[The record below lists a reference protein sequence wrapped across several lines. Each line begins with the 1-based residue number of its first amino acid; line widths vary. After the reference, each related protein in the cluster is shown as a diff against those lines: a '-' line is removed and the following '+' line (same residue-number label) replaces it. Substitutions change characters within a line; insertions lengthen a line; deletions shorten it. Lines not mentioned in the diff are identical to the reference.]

1 MKVLL
6 AASPDRPATAM
17 ILERVREIVAKHAEI
32 VAEIQADSAA
42 LSSNLRFDRLVAVG
56 GDGTLIAQVRRILER
71 GVPLVGVNSGR
82 LGFLAEFDPD
92 SLEAQGESIF
102 GPNPLV
108 RQRMVMDVMVTRK
121 DNTVVFHGVAVNDAV
136 VSAGFPFRMIELRL
150 GFAGHTGPDVA
161 GDGVIVS
168 SPVGSTAYS
177 VSAGGPIVHPD
188 VEALVVTPI
197 CPHSLGFRPIVVPS
211 HLDISVRVE
220 RANEGTTLMLDGQT
234 NVRLSVGDTVNVG
247 RHQSMARLVGNRDV
261 TYWQQLLSKMR
272 WAAPPTYRDRGT

>member
-6 AASPDRPATAM
+6 AASPDRPATAS
-17 ILERVREIVAKHAEI
+17 ILDEVRRIVAKHAEI

-42 LSSNLRFDRLVAVG
+42 LSANLLFDRMVAVG
-56 GDGTLIAQVRRILER
+56 GDGTLIAQLRRILDR
-71 GVPLVGVNSGR
+71 GMPLVGVNSGR
-82 LGFLAEFDPD
+82 LGFLAEFDPI
-92 SLEAQGESIF
+92 SLEEQADSIF

-108 RQRMVMDVMVTRK
+108 RQRMVMDVIVKRR
-121 DNTVVFHGVAVNDAV
+121 DGTVVYHGVAVNDVV

-150 GFAGHTGPDVA
+150 EFSGNVGPDVS
-161 GDGVIVS
+161 GDGIIIA
-168 SPVGSTAYS
+168 SPVGSTAYT

-188 VEALVVTPI
+188 IEALIVTPI

-220 RANEGTTLMLDGQT
+220 RANDGTTLMLDGQT
-234 NVRLSVGDTVNVG
+234 NIRLAVGDMIQVG
-247 RHQSMARLVGNRDV
+247 RHQSMARLIGNPEV

-272 WAAPPTYRDRGT
+272 WAAPPTYRDRGA

>member
-6 AASPDRPATAM
+6 AASPDRPATAS
-17 ILERVREIVAKHAEI
+17 ILGEVRRIVAKHAEI

-42 LSSNLRFDRLVAVG
+42 LSANLLFDRMVAVG
-56 GDGTLIAQVRRILER
+56 GDGTLIAQLRRILDR
-71 GVPLVGVNSGR
+71 GMPLVGVNSGR
-82 LGFLAEFDPD
+82 LGFLAEFDPI
-92 SLEAQGESIF
+92 SLEEQADSIF

-108 RQRMVMDVMVTRK
+108 RQRIVMDVIVKRK
-121 DNTVVFHGVAVNDAV
+121 DGTVVYHGVAVNDVV

-150 GFAGHTGPDVA
+150 EFSGNVGPDVS
-161 GDGVIVS
+161 GDGIIIA
-168 SPVGSTAYS
+168 SPVGSTAYT

-188 VEALVVTPI
+188 VEALIVTPI

-220 RANEGTTLMLDGQT
+220 RANDGTALMLDGQT
-234 NVRLSVGDTVNVG
+234 NIRLAVGDMIQVG
-247 RHQSMARLVGNRDV
+247 RHQSMARLVGNPDV

>member
-6 AASPDRPATAM
+6 AASPDRPATAS
-17 ILERVREIVAKHAEI
+17 ILGEVRRIVAKHAEI

-42 LSSNLRFDRLVAVG
+42 LSANLLFDRMVAVG
-56 GDGTLIAQVRRILER
+56 GDGTLIAQLRRILDR
-71 GVPLVGVNSGR
+71 GMPLVGVNSGR
-82 LGFLAEFDPD
+82 LGFLAEFDPI
-92 SLEAQGESIF
+92 SLEKQADSIF

-108 RQRMVMDVMVTRK
+108 RQRMVMDVIVKRK
-121 DNTVVFHGVAVNDAV
+121 DGTVVYHGVAVNDVV

-150 GFAGHTGPDVA
+150 EFSGNVGPDVS
-161 GDGVIVS
+161 GDGIIIA
-168 SPVGSTAYS
+168 SPVGSTAYT

-188 VEALVVTPI
+188 VEALIVTPI

-220 RANEGTTLMLDGQT
+220 RANDGTTLMLDGQT
-234 NVRLSVGDTVNVG
+234 NIRLAVGDMIQVG
-247 RHQSMARLVGNRDV
+247 RHQSMARLVGNPDV

>member
-6 AASPDRPATAM
+6 AASPDRPATAS
-17 ILERVREIVAKHAEI
+17 ILGEVRRIVAKHAEI

-42 LSSNLRFDRLVAVG
+42 LSANLLFDRMVAVG
-56 GDGTLIAQVRRILER
+56 GDGTLIAQLRRILDR
-71 GVPLVGVNSGR
+71 GMPLVGVNSGR
-82 LGFLAEFDPD
+82 LGFLAEFDPI
-92 SLEAQGESIF
+92 SLEEQADSIF

-108 RQRMVMDVMVTRK
+108 RQRMVMDVIVKRK
-121 DNTVVFHGVAVNDAV
+121 DGTVVYHGVAVNDVV

-150 GFAGHTGPDVA
+150 EFSGNVGPDVS
-161 GDGVIVS
+161 GDGIIIA
-168 SPVGSTAYS
+168 SPVGSTAYT

-188 VEALVVTPI
+188 VEALIVTPI

-220 RANEGTTLMLDGQT
+220 RANDGTALMLDGQT
-234 NVRLSVGDTVNVG
+234 NIRLAVGDMIQVG
-247 RHQSMARLVGNRDV
+247 RHQSMARLVGNPDV

-272 WAAPPTYRDRGT
+272 WAAPPTYRDRGA

>member
-6 AASPDRPATAM
+6 AASPDRPATAS
-17 ILERVREIVAKHAEI
+17 ILGEVRRIVAKHAEI

-42 LSSNLRFDRLVAVG
+42 LSANLLFDRMVAVG
-56 GDGTLIAQVRRILER
+56 GDGTLIAQLRRILDR
-71 GVPLVGVNSGR
+71 GMPLVGVNSGR
-82 LGFLAEFDPD
+82 LGFLAEFDPI
-92 SLEAQGESIF
+92 SLEEQADSIF

-108 RQRMVMDVMVTRK
+108 RQRMVMDVIVKRK
-121 DNTVVFHGVAVNDAV
+121 DGTVVYHGVAVNDVV

-150 GFAGHTGPDVA
+150 EFSGNVGPDVS
-161 GDGVIVS
+161 GDGIIIA
-168 SPVGSTAYS
+168 SPVGSTAYT

-188 VEALVVTPI
+188 VEALIVTPI

-220 RANEGTTLMLDGQT
+220 RANDGTALMLDGQT
-234 NVRLSVGDTVNVG
+234 NIRLAVGDMIQVG
-247 RHQSMARLVGNRDV
+247 RHQSMARLVGNPDV

>member
-6 AASPDRPATAM
+6 AASPDRPATAS
-17 ILERVREIVAKHAEI
+17 ILGEVRRIVAKHAEI

-42 LSSNLRFDRLVAVG
+42 LSANLLFDRMVAVG
-56 GDGTLIAQVRRILER
+56 GDGTLIAQLRRILDR
-71 GVPLVGVNSGR
+71 GMPLVGVNSGR
-82 LGFLAEFDPD
+82 LGFLAEFDPI
-92 SLEAQGESIF
+92 SLEEQADSIF

-108 RQRMVMDVMVTRK
+108 RQRMVMDVIVKRR
-121 DNTVVFHGVAVNDAV
+121 DGTVVYHGVAVNDVV

-150 GFAGHTGPDVA
+150 EFSGNVGPDVS
-161 GDGVIVS
+161 GDGIIIA
-168 SPVGSTAYS
+168 SPVGSTAYT

-188 VEALVVTPI
+188 VEALIVTPI

-220 RANEGTTLMLDGQT
+220 RANDGTTLMLDGQT
-234 NVRLSVGDTVNVG
+234 NIRLAVGDMIQVG
-247 RHQSMARLVGNRDV
+247 RHQSMARLIGNPEV

-272 WAAPPTYRDRGT
+272 WAAPPTYRDRGA

>member
-6 AASPDRPATAM
+6 AASPDRPATAS
-17 ILERVREIVAKHAEI
+17 ILDDVRRIVAKHAEI

-42 LSSNLRFDRLVAVG
+42 LSANLLFDRMVAVG
-56 GDGTLIAQVRRILER
+56 GDGTLIAQLRRILDR
-71 GVPLVGVNSGR
+71 GMPLVGVNSGR
-82 LGFLAEFDPD
+82 LGFLAEFDPI
-92 SLEAQGESIF
+92 SLEEQADSIF

-108 RQRMVMDVMVTRK
+108 RQRMVMDVIVKRK
-121 DNTVVFHGVAVNDAV
+121 DGTVVYHGVAVNDVV

-150 GFAGHTGPDVA
+150 EFSGNVGPDVS
-161 GDGVIVS
+161 GDGIIIA
-168 SPVGSTAYS
+168 SPVGSTAYT

-188 VEALVVTPI
+188 VEALIVTPI

-220 RANEGTTLMLDGQT
+220 RANDGTALMLDGQT
-234 NVRLSVGDTVNVG
+234 NIRLAVGDMIQVG
-247 RHQSMARLVGNRDV
+247 RHQSMARLVGNPDV

>member
-6 AASPDRPATAM
+6 AASPDRPATAS
-17 ILERVREIVAKHAEI
+17 ILDEVRRIVAKHAEI

-42 LSSNLRFDRLVAVG
+42 LSANLLFDRMVAVG
-56 GDGTLIAQVRRILER
+56 GDGTLIAQLRRILDR
-71 GVPLVGVNSGR
+71 GMPLVGVNSGR
-82 LGFLAEFDPD
+82 LGFLAEFDPI
-92 SLEAQGESIF
+92 SLEEQADSIF

-108 RQRMVMDVMVTRK
+108 RQRMVMDVIVKRK
-121 DNTVVFHGVAVNDAV
+121 DGTVVYHGVAVNDVV

-150 GFAGHTGPDVA
+150 EFSGNVGPDVS
-161 GDGVIVS
+161 GDGIIIA
-168 SPVGSTAYS
+168 SPVGSTAYT

-188 VEALVVTPI
+188 VEALIVTPI

-211 HLDISVRVE
+211 HLDISVCVE
-220 RANEGTTLMLDGQT
+220 RANDGTALMLDGQT
-234 NVRLSVGDTVNVG
+234 NIRLAVGDMIQVG
-247 RHQSMARLVGNRDV
+247 RHQSMARLVGNPDV

>member
-6 AASPDRPATAM
+6 AASPDRPATAS
-17 ILERVREIVAKHAEI
+17 ILGEVRRIVAKHAEI

-42 LSSNLRFDRLVAVG
+42 LSANLLFDRMVAVG
-56 GDGTLIAQVRRILER
+56 GDGTLIAQLRRILDR
-71 GVPLVGVNSGR
+71 GMPLVGVNSGR
-82 LGFLAEFDPD
+82 LGFLAEFDPI
-92 SLEAQGESIF
+92 SLEEQADSIF

-108 RQRMVMDVMVTRK
+108 RQRMVMDVIVKRK
-121 DNTVVFHGVAVNDAV
+121 DGTVVYHGVAVNDVV

-150 GFAGHTGPDVA
+150 EFSGNMGPDVS
-161 GDGVIVS
+161 GDGIIIA
-168 SPVGSTAYS
+168 SPVGSTAYT

-188 VEALVVTPI
+188 VEALIVTPI

-211 HLDISVRVE
+211 HLDISVCVE
-220 RANEGTTLMLDGQT
+220 RANDGTTLMLDGQT
-234 NVRLSVGDTVNVG
+234 NIRLAVGDMIQVG
-247 RHQSMARLVGNRDV
+247 RHQSMARLVGNPDV

>member
-6 AASPDRPATAM
+6 AASPDRPATAS
-17 ILERVREIVAKHAEI
+17 ILGEVRRIVAKHAEI

-42 LSSNLRFDRLVAVG
+42 LSANLLFDRMVAVG
-56 GDGTLIAQVRRILER
+56 GDGTLIAQLRRILNR
-71 GVPLVGVNSGR
+71 GMPLVGVNSGR
-82 LGFLAEFDPD
+82 LGFLAEFDPI
-92 SLEAQGESIF
+92 SLEEQADSIF

-108 RQRMVMDVMVTRK
+108 RQRMVMDVIVKRK
-121 DNTVVFHGVAVNDAV
+121 DGTVVYHGVAVNDVV

-150 GFAGHTGPDVA
+150 EFSGNVGPDVS
-161 GDGVIVS
+161 GDGIIIA
-168 SPVGSTAYS
+168 SPVGSTAYT

-188 VEALVVTPI
+188 VEALIVTPI

-220 RANEGTTLMLDGQT
+220 RANDGTALMLDGQT
-234 NVRLSVGDTVNVG
+234 NIRLAVGDMIQVG
-247 RHQSMARLVGNRDV
+247 RHQSMARLVGNPDV

>member
-6 AASPDRPATAM
+6 AASPDRPATAS
-17 ILERVREIVAKHAEI
+17 ILNEVRKIVAQHADI
-32 VAEIQADSAA
+32 VAEVQADSAA
-42 LSSNLRFDRLVAVG
+42 LSANLVFDRMVAVG
-56 GDGTLIAQVRRILER
+56 GDGTLIAQVRRILDR

-82 LGFLAEFDPD
+82 LGFLAEFDLA
-92 SLEAQGESIF
+92 SLEAQAESIF

-108 RQRMVMDVMVTRK
+108 RQRMVIDVMVKRK
-121 DNTVVFHGVAVNDAV
+121 DGTVVFHGVAVNDAV

-150 GFAGHTGPDVA
+150 EFSGNVGPDVA
-161 GDGVIVS
+161 GDGIIIA

-188 VEALVVTPI
+188 VEALIVTPI

-220 RANEGTTLMLDGQT
+220 RANDGTTLMLDGQT
-234 NVRLSVGDTVNVG
+234 NIRLAVGDTIHAG
-247 RHQSMARLVGNRDV
+247 RHQSMARLVGNPDV

-272 WAAPPTYRDRGT
+272 WAAPPTYRDRGV

>member
-6 AASPDRPATAM
+6 AASPDRPATAI
-17 ILERVREIVAKHAEI
+17 ILDEVRRIVAKHAEI

-42 LSSNLRFDRLVAVG
+42 LSGSLHFDRMVAVG
-56 GDGTLIAQVRRILER
+56 GDGTLIAQVRRILDR

-82 LGFLAEFDPD
+82 LGFLAEFDPA
-92 SLEAQGESIF
+92 SLKAQAESIF
-102 GPNPLV
+102 GLNPLV
-108 RQRMVMDVMVTRK
+108 RQRMVMDVMVKRK
-121 DNTVVFHGVAVNDAV
+121 DGTVVFHGVAVNDAV

-150 GFAGHTGPDVA
+150 EFSGSAGPDVA
-161 GDGVIVS
+161 GDGVIIA

-188 VEALVVTPI
+188 VEALIVTPI

-211 HLDISVRVE
+211 HLDIAVRVE
-220 RANEGTTLMLDGQT
+220 RANDGTTLMLDGQT
-234 NVRLSVGDTVNVG
+234 NIRLGIGDTVIVG
-247 RHQSMARLVGNRDV
+247 RHQSMARLVGNPDV

>member
-6 AASPDRPATAM
+6 AASPDRPATAS
-17 ILERVREIVAKHAEI
+17 ILGEVRRIVAKHAEI

-42 LSSNLRFDRLVAVG
+42 LSANLLFDRMVAVG
-56 GDGTLIAQVRRILER
+56 GDGTLIAQLRRILDR
-71 GVPLVGVNSGR
+71 GMPLVGVNSGR
-82 LGFLAEFDPD
+82 LGFLAEFDPI
-92 SLEAQGESIF
+92 SLEEQADSIF

-108 RQRMVMDVMVTRK
+108 RQRMVMDVIVKRK
-121 DNTVVFHGVAVNDAV
+121 DGTVVYHGVAVNDVV

-150 GFAGHTGPDVA
+150 EFSGNVGPDVS
-161 GDGVIVS
+161 GDGIIIA
-168 SPVGSTAYS
+168 SPVGSTAYT

-188 VEALVVTPI
+188 VEALIVTPI

-220 RANEGTTLMLDGQT
+220 RANDGTTLMLDGQT
-234 NVRLSVGDTVNVG
+234 NIRLAVGDMIQVG
-247 RHQSMARLVGNRDV
+247 RHQSMARLVGNPDV

>member
-6 AASPDRPATAM
+6 AASPDRPATAS
-17 ILERVREIVAKHAEI
+17 ILDEVRRIVAKHAEI

-42 LSSNLRFDRLVAVG
+42 LSANLLFDRMVAVG
-56 GDGTLIAQVRRILER
+56 GDGTLIAQLRRILDR
-71 GVPLVGVNSGR
+71 GMPLVGVNSGR
-82 LGFLAEFDPD
+82 LGFLAEFDPI
-92 SLEAQGESIF
+92 SLEEQADSIF

-108 RQRMVMDVMVTRK
+108 RQRMVMDVIVKRK
-121 DNTVVFHGVAVNDAV
+121 DGTVVYHGVAVNDVV

-150 GFAGHTGPDVA
+150 EFSGNVGPDVS
-161 GDGVIVS
+161 GDGIIIA
-168 SPVGSTAYS
+168 SPVGSTAYT

-188 VEALVVTPI
+188 VEALIVTPI

-220 RANEGTTLMLDGQT
+220 RANDGTALMLDGQT
-234 NVRLSVGDTVNVG
+234 NIRLAVGDMIQVG
-247 RHQSMARLVGNRDV
+247 RHQSMARLVGNPDV

>member
-6 AASPDRPATAM
+6 AASPDRPATAS
-17 ILERVREIVAKHAEI
+17 ILGEVRRIVAKHAEI

-42 LSSNLRFDRLVAVG
+42 LSANLLFDRMVAVG
-56 GDGTLIAQVRRILER
+56 GDGTLIAQLRRILDR
-71 GVPLVGVNSGR
+71 GMPLVGVNSGR
-82 LGFLAEFDPD
+82 LGFLAECDPI
-92 SLEAQGESIF
+92 SLEKQADSIF

-108 RQRMVMDVMVTRK
+108 RQRMVMDVIVKRK
-121 DNTVVFHGVAVNDAV
+121 DGTVVYHGVAVNDVV

-150 GFAGHTGPDVA
+150 EFSGNVGPDVS
-161 GDGVIVS
+161 GDGIIIA
-168 SPVGSTAYS
+168 SPVGSTAYT

-188 VEALVVTPI
+188 IEALIVTPI

-220 RANEGTTLMLDGQT
+220 RANDGTALMLDGQT
-234 NVRLSVGDTVNVG
+234 NIRLAVGDMIQVG
-247 RHQSMARLVGNRDV
+247 RHQSMARLVGNPDV

>member
-6 AASPDRPATAM
+6 AASPDRPATAS
-17 ILERVREIVAKHAEI
+17 ILDEVRRIVAKHAEI

-42 LSSNLRFDRLVAVG
+42 LSANLLFDRMVAVG
-56 GDGTLIAQVRRILER
+56 GDGTLIAQLRRILDR
-71 GVPLVGVNSGR
+71 GMPLVGVNSGR
-82 LGFLAEFDPD
+82 LGFLAEFDPI
-92 SLEAQGESIF
+92 SLEEQADSIF

-108 RQRMVMDVMVTRK
+108 RQRMVMDVIVKRK
-121 DNTVVFHGVAVNDAV
+121 DGTVVYHGVAVNDVV

-150 GFAGHTGPDVA
+150 EFSGNVGPDVS
-161 GDGVIVS
+161 GDGIIIA
-168 SPVGSTAYS
+168 SPVGSTAYT

-188 VEALVVTPI
+188 IEALIVTPI

-220 RANEGTTLMLDGQT
+220 RANDGTTLMLDGQT
-234 NVRLSVGDTVNVG
+234 NIRLAVGDMIQVG
-247 RHQSMARLVGNRDV
+247 RHQSMARLIGNPEV

-272 WAAPPTYRDRGT
+272 WAAPPTYRDRGA

>member
-6 AASPDRPATAM
+6 AASPDRPATAS
-17 ILERVREIVAKHAEI
+17 ILGEVRRIVAKHAEI

-42 LSSNLRFDRLVAVG
+42 LSANLLFDRMVAVG
-56 GDGTLIAQVRRILER
+56 GDGTLIAQLRRILDR
-71 GVPLVGVNSGR
+71 GMPLVGVNSGR
-82 LGFLAEFDPD
+82 LGFLAEFDPI
-92 SLEAQGESIF
+92 SLEEQADSIF

-108 RQRMVMDVMVTRK
+108 RQRMVMDVIVKRK
-121 DNTVVFHGVAVNDAV
+121 DGTVVYHGVAVNDVV

-150 GFAGHTGPDVA
+150 EFSGNVGPDVS
-161 GDGVIVS
+161 GDGIIIA
-168 SPVGSTAYS
+168 SPVGSTAYT

-188 VEALVVTPI
+188 VEALIVTPI

-211 HLDISVRVE
+211 HLDISVCVE
-220 RANEGTTLMLDGQT
+220 RANDGTALMLDGQT
-234 NVRLSVGDTVNVG
+234 NIRLAVGDMIQVG
-247 RHQSMARLVGNRDV
+247 RHQSMARLVGNPDV

>member
-6 AASPDRPATAM
+6 AASPDRPATAI
-17 ILERVREIVAKHAEI
+17 ILDEVRRIVAKHAEI

-42 LSSNLRFDRLVAVG
+42 LSGSLHFDRMVAVG
-56 GDGTLIAQVRRILER
+56 GDGTLIAQVRRILDR

-82 LGFLAEFDPD
+82 LGFLAEFDPA
-92 SLEAQGESIF
+92 SLKAQAESIF
-102 GPNPLV
+102 GLNPLV
-108 RQRMVMDVMVTRK
+108 RQRMVMDVMVKRK
-121 DNTVVFHGVAVNDAV
+121 DGTVVFHGVAVNDAV

-150 GFAGHTGPDVA
+150 EFSGSAGPDVA
-161 GDGVIVS
+161 GDGVIIA

-188 VEALVVTPI
+188 VEALIVTPI

-211 HLDISVRVE
+211 HLDIAVRVE
-220 RANEGTTLMLDGQT
+220 RANDGTTLMLDGQT
-234 NVRLSVGDTVNVG
+234 NIRLAIGDTVIVG
-247 RHQSMARLVGNRDV
+247 RHQSMARLVGNPDV

-272 WAAPPTYRDRGT
+272 WAAPPTSRDRGT

>member
-6 AASPDRPATAM
+6 AASPDRPATAS
-17 ILERVREIVAKHAEI
+17 ILDEVRRIVAKHAEI

-42 LSSNLRFDRLVAVG
+42 LSANLLFDRMVAVG
-56 GDGTLIAQVRRILER
+56 GDGTLIAQLRRILDR
-71 GVPLVGVNSGR
+71 GMPLVGVNSGR
-82 LGFLAEFDPD
+82 LGFLAEFDPA
-92 SLEAQGESIF
+92 SLEAQAKSIF

-108 RQRMVMDVMVTRK
+108 RQRMVMDVMVKRK
-121 DNTVVFHGVAVNDAV
+121 DATVVFHGVAVNDVV

-150 GFAGHTGPDVA
+150 EFSGNEGPDVS
-161 GDGVIVS
+161 GDGIIIA
-168 SPVGSTAYS
+168 SPVGSTAYT

-188 VEALVVTPI
+188 VEALIVTPI

-220 RANEGTTLMLDGQT
+220 RANDGTALMLDGQT
-234 NVRLSVGDTVNVG
+234 NIRLAVGDVIQVG
-247 RHQSMARLVGNRDV
+247 RHQSMARLVGNPDV

-272 WAAPPTYRDRGT
+272 WAAPPTYRDRGA

>member
-6 AASPDRPATAM
+6 AASPDRPATAS
-17 ILERVREIVAKHAEI
+17 ILDEVRRIVAKHAEI

-42 LSSNLRFDRLVAVG
+42 LSANLLFDRMVAVG
-56 GDGTLIAQVRRILER
+56 GDGTLIAQLRRILDR
-71 GVPLVGVNSGR
+71 GMPLVGVNSGR
-82 LGFLAEFDPD
+82 LGFLAEFDPI
-92 SLEAQGESIF
+92 SLEEQADSIF

-108 RQRMVMDVMVTRK
+108 RQRMVMDVIVKRK
-121 DNTVVFHGVAVNDAV
+121 DGTVVYHGVAVNDVV

-150 GFAGHTGPDVA
+150 EFSGNVGPDVS
-161 GDGVIVS
+161 GDGIIIA
-168 SPVGSTAYS
+168 SPVGSTAYT

-188 VEALVVTPI
+188 VEALIVTPI

-220 RANEGTTLMLDGQT
+220 RANDGTALMLDGQT
-234 NVRLSVGDTVNVG
+234 NIRLAVGDMIQVG
-247 RHQSMARLVGNRDV
+247 RHQSMARLVGNPDV

-272 WAAPPTYRDRGT
+272 WAAPPTYRDRGA

>member
-6 AASPDRPATAM
+6 AASPDRPATAS
-17 ILERVREIVAKHAEI
+17 ILGEVRRIVAKHAEI

-42 LSSNLRFDRLVAVG
+42 LSANLLFDRMVAVG
-56 GDGTLIAQVRRILER
+56 GDGTLIAQLRRILDR
-71 GVPLVGVNSGR
+71 GMPLVGVNSGR
-82 LGFLAEFDPD
+82 LGFLAEFDPI
-92 SLEAQGESIF
+92 SLEEQADSIF

-108 RQRMVMDVMVTRK
+108 RQRMVMDVIVKRK
-121 DNTVVFHGVAVNDAV
+121 DGTVVYHGVAVNDVV

-150 GFAGHTGPDVA
+150 EFSGNVGPDVS
-161 GDGVIVS
+161 GDGIIIA
-168 SPVGSTAYS
+168 SPVGSTAYT

-188 VEALVVTPI
+188 IEALIVTPI

-220 RANEGTTLMLDGQT
+220 RANDGTTLMLDGQT
-234 NVRLSVGDTVNVG
+234 NIRLAVGDMIQVG
-247 RHQSMARLVGNRDV
+247 RHQSMARLIGNPEV

-272 WAAPPTYRDRGT
+272 WAAPPTYRDRGA

>member
-6 AASPDRPATAM
+6 AASPDRPATAS
-17 ILERVREIVAKHAEI
+17 ILDEVRRIVAKHAEI

-42 LSSNLRFDRLVAVG
+42 LSANLLFDRMVAVG
-56 GDGTLIAQVRRILER
+56 GDGTLIAQLRRILDR
-71 GVPLVGVNSGR
+71 GMPLVGVNSGR
-82 LGFLAEFDPD
+82 LGFLAEFDPI
-92 SLEAQGESIF
+92 SLEEQADSIF

-108 RQRMVMDVMVTRK
+108 RQRMVMDVIVKRR
-121 DNTVVFHGVAVNDAV
+121 DGTVVYHGVAVNDVV

-150 GFAGHTGPDVA
+150 EFSGNVGPDVS
-161 GDGVIVS
+161 GDGIIIA
-168 SPVGSTAYS
+168 SPVGSTAYT

-188 VEALVVTPI
+188 VEALIVTPI

-220 RANEGTTLMLDGQT
+220 RANDGTALMLDGQT
-234 NVRLSVGDTVNVG
+234 NIRLAVGDMIQVG
-247 RHQSMARLVGNRDV
+247 RHQSMARLVGNPDV

>member
-6 AASPDRPATAM
+6 AASPDRPATAS
-17 ILERVREIVAKHAEI
+17 ILDEVRRVVAQHAEI

-42 LSSNLRFDRLVAVG
+42 LSENLVFDRMVAVG
-56 GDGTLIAQVRRILER
+56 GDGTLIAQVRRILDR

-82 LGFLAEFDPD
+82 LGFLAEFDPV
-92 SLEAQGESIF
+92 SLEAQAESIF

-108 RQRMVMDVMVTRK
+108 RQRMVMDVMVKRK
-121 DNTVVFHGVAVNDAV
+121 DRTVVFHGVAVNDAV

-150 GFAGHTGPDVA
+150 EFSGNVGPDVA
-161 GDGVIVS
+161 GDGIIIA

-188 VEALVVTPI
+188 VEALIVTPV

-211 HLDISVRVE
+211 HLDIAVHVE
-220 RANEGTTLMLDGQT
+220 RANDGTTLMLDGQT
-234 NVRLSVGDTVNVG
+234 NIRLAAGDMIQVG
-247 RHQSMARLVGNRDV
+247 RHQSMARLVGNPDV

-272 WAAPPTYRDRGT
+272 WAAPPTYRDRGA

>member
-6 AASPDRPATAM
+6 AASPDRPATAI
-17 ILERVREIVAKHAEI
+17 ILDEVRRIVAKHAEI

-42 LSSNLRFDRLVAVG
+42 LSGSLHFDRMVAVG
-56 GDGTLIAQVRRILER
+56 GDGTLIAQVRRILDR

-82 LGFLAEFDPD
+82 LGFLAEFDPA
-92 SLEAQGESIF
+92 SLKAQAESIF
-102 GPNPLV
+102 GLNPLV
-108 RQRMVMDVMVTRK
+108 RQRMVMDVMVKRK
-121 DNTVVFHGVAVNDAV
+121 DGTVVFHGVAVNDAV

-150 GFAGHTGPDVA
+150 EFSGSAGPDVA
-161 GDGVIVS
+161 GDGVIIA

-188 VEALVVTPI
+188 VEALIVTPI

-211 HLDISVRVE
+211 HLDIAVRVE
-220 RANEGTTLMLDGQT
+220 RANDGTTLMLDGQT
-234 NVRLSVGDTVNVG
+234 NIRLAIGDTVIVG
-247 RHQSMARLVGNRDV
+247 RHQSMARLVGNPDV